1 MSVEAHVIVSD
12 NSTVVHYIIIS
23 KRGISFLEW
32 MHVDACEE
40 RDKDKYPDLYLS
52 RSTYV
57 MFDGDV
63 EEHVQID
70 QYGHIVNDTRGSN
83 EGV

>member
-12 NSTVVHYIIIS
+12 NSTVVHYIVIS
-23 KRGISFLEW
+23 KRRIDFLEW
-32 MHVDACEE
+32 EHADADVE

-57 MFDGDV
+57 MLNDDA

-70 QYGHIVNDTRGSN
+70 QYGHIVNDTRLK
-83 EGV
+83 

>member
-12 NSTVVHYIIIS
+12 NSTVVHYIIIN
-23 KRGISFLEW
+23 KCGTSFLEW
-32 MHVDACEE
+32 KHAAAREE
-40 RDKDKYPDLYLS
+40 RDRDKYPDLYLS

-57 MFDGDV
+57 MFDGDI

-70 QYGHIVNDTRGSN
+70 QYGQVVNDTRR
-83 EGV
+83 

>member
-1 MSVEAHVIVSD
+1 M
-12 NSTVVHYIIIS
+12 
-23 KRGISFLEW
+23 W

-40 RDKDKYPDLYLS
+40 RDKDKYPDLFLS

-83 EGV
+83 EGA